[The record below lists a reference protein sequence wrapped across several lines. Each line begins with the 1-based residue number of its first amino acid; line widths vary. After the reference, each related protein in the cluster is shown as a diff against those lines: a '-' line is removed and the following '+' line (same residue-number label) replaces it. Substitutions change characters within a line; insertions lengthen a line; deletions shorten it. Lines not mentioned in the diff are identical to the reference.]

1 MVPREGL
8 YEPKRGIGLSEDWK
22 PRLPELQVRLEFD
35 EKKLFFK
42 AFKAYVY
49 VINKEIILYI

>member
-35 EKKLFFK
+35 EKKTFL
-42 AFKAYVY
+42 
-49 VINKEIILYI
+49 